1 MKMIYDLSEQACGA
15 ILALLD
21 IQHQARLYATGD
33 KRLQTWLLSCSHRS
47 FDFGSKS
54 SRAHSDLVCNLLI
67 PYAERAKA
75 RTDFLEKSV
84 VFVQASVNLPS
95 RLKELTLAGTIGTF
109 KNVLLSR
116 QRTEKR
122 DLTGLHKL
130 ESLSF
135 TDSQYVD
142 FDLPVSLTCL
152 RMHDCALD
160 HAVNFDQLVN
170 LVELE
175 SSISGERL
183 SMLEEYKW
191 PPKLTSLS
199 LRTSKYNEQV
209 ATFEQQL
216 GVLPPNLRHLR
227 LADSGYRRVVQP
239 FDIMPPAVCNM
250 LESFE
255 IDAVEC
261 VLKDRSRRFPPSL
274 RRLVVK
280 NVRVWSSNSHAEA
293 VVQALEE
300 SSLTYFSLDRFLA
313 EDDDESLVMDGTR
326 IGQWQDAMLSFL
338 PRLENRSLEMVSI
351 AMFRSPFCKDAFPE
365 SQVRQIFV
373 DHGYCEHFFDFV
385 KCAHEVDHDALFK
398 SSAKCSNQREV
409 RRYIKEHGLRQGV
422 VMTYPP
428 DRGLALT
435 KWMLENEIDVEVVS
449 SHLRRLSAELISRI
463 TMLII
468 GDVPVDLSKWQFDG
482 VHTIFAEGRVEE
494 CVVNLVENRHR
505 FPSLQSFRVPT
516 RYAMTTKD
524 ADLLKEMR
532 LYSRYAIG
540 KYLFDYRVAPPRIE

>member
-1 MKMIYDLSEQACGA
+1 MIYDLSDEACGE
-15 ILALLD
+15 ILNLLD
-21 IQHQARLYATGD
+21 IQHQTRLYATGD
-33 KRLQTWLLSCSHRS
+33 RRLQTWLLSCSHRC
-47 FDFGSKS
+47 FDFGTS
-54 SRAHSDLVCNLLI
+54 SSMAHSDLVCNLLI

-84 VFVQASVNLPS
+84 IFERVSGSHPS
-95 RLKELTLAGTIGTF
+95 RLKELTLVGTIGTF
-109 KNVLLSR
+109 TNVLLD
-116 QRTEKR
+116 RTRAEKR
-122 DLTGLHKL
+122 DLTRLHKL

-142 FDLPVSLTCL
+142 FDLPVTLTCL
-152 RMHDCALD
+152 RMQDCALD

-175 SSISGERL
+175 SSASGERL

-216 GVLPPNLRHLR
+216 GLLPPNLRHLR
-227 LADSGYRRVVQP
+227 LADSGYRRVIEP
-239 FDIMPPAVCNM
+239 FDIMPPAVCTT

-261 VLKDRSRRFPPSL
+261 VLKDGSRRFPPSL
-274 RRLVVK
+274 KRLVVK

-293 VVQALEE
+293 VIQALEE
-300 SSLTYFSLDRFLA
+300 SSLTYLSLDRFLA
-313 EDDDESLVMDGTR
+313 DDDESLVMDGTR
-326 IGQWQDAMLSFL
+326 VGQWQDAMLSIL
-338 PRLENRSLEMVSI
+338 PRLENRSLEIVSI

-373 DHGYCEHFFDFV
+373 EHGYCEHFFDFV

-398 SSAKCSNQREV
+398 SSAKCTDQREV
-409 RRYIKEHGLRQGV
+409 RRYIRDHGLRQGV

-435 KWMLENEIDVEVVS
+435 KWMLQNNLDPEVVAFYLP
-449 SHLRRLSAELISRI
+449 HLGTELRHRV
-463 TMLII
+463 TKLILTT
-468 GDVPVDLSKWQFDG
+468 VPDELSKWQFDG
-482 VHTIFAEGRVEE
+482 VHTIFIETTRVDE
-494 CVVNLVENRHR
+494 CIVKLVENRHR

-532 LYSRYAIG
+532 LYGRYTIG